1 MAAMEME
8 KGKLKRTRK
17 PRGPYFSYL
26 SSPTKL
32 IPQRTLYR
40 QNQNHKRLLYDSD
53 KVCDVINVDD
63 EVVDV
68 VVDVQ
73 CEVDEEIEINL
84 SDKFSI
90 SAEEEWS
97 INKKLLSRLAN
108 LGG

>member
-17 PRGPYFSYL
+17 PRGSYFSYL

-53 KVCDVINVDD
+53 KVGNAINVDD
-63 EVVDV
+63 KVVDV

-84 SDKFSI
+84 SDEFSM
-90 SAEEEWS
+90 SAEEEWEED
-97 INKKLLSRLAN
+97 L
-108 LGG
+108 